1 MKKLMTMIA
10 TVAMAF
16 GLYADGLK
24 NTVGFENGAYTAG
37 SKIDV
42 TKGDDGETTQAPVW
56 SATDPTETGT
66 VTEYGTDTKYD
77 YGTQPVIV
85 TDGPG
90 NQFLALET
98 AGLFRNITAGA
109 TASGLA
115 NGDVFFDTL
124 VKLSATDG
132 LSVPEL
138 SNDAKIAIWAGTDED
153 NDPGVTNLYVT
164 AAAGATGEAK
174 PEAANFTI
182 SVGDDFDFD
191 AWHRITVRSLVANT
205 DDAKVAGFVVF
216 VDGVQVACSDED
228 YADKLGEGLTLTT
241 EAAKFAAQKQ
251 LFIGLVY
258 GKDATMLTALGF
270 SGTGAADDVA
280 ITDAANAPQFAK
292 GEKVFTLTWD
302 KDAFV
307 SITAGGVDQTVE
319 DGKAD
324 ITLDG
329 STTELAVS
337 GVVKTG
343 YKLIGLTAKEGCT
356 ADNENGK
363 FTGIVGAA
371 AGSIDAKK
379 VYFTVNGVDC
389 TTLTEAFTEAAKTAG
404 STITLAGDYSV
415 EKEEQTIA
423 EGADIILDLAGNNME
438 FTALENEGDVFDVVF
453 GGKLTIIDS
462 VGGGEISI
470 DGEED
475 AEDIVIAYAEGTLV
489 IGGDTDKG
497 ATFTGKLCAPETQDL
512 TIIGGNFDK
521 VNNGVKAFD
530 YTIDTDKYEAVDTVK
545 TGYWTVQEKQAKNFI
560 IEIVGGDKYESIAD
574 ALAAAENDDTLKLLK
589 DITLT
594 ETVEINK
601 AITFDLDNFEIKV
614 ANGTYGYAA
623 ILITKSGATI
633 KNGKV
638 TSTAT
643 EEVASCFINF
653 CEASGTLKDLTV
665 NTTNFKWGVGG
676 DLGETGDWETEYN
689 TYTVACENVDVTGS
703 TSVFCAEG
711 VNLTL
716 DADCSATQAG
726 THAQD
731 WRNCAIHAGLN
742 AIVTIAGGEY
752 TGAYAIYKMSSPAKI
767 YVNGGKFTGNV
778 YMHPLQG
785 YEGEDVL
792 EIAAGNFDDNTIDTK
807 YLVNNV
813 DAGYERAWVTGD
825 YDGYYKPG
833 AKAITYNITYTFTG
847 VDDADKGKIVN
858 PNASTTTYTIESETI
873 TFEDASC
880 DGYEFKG
887 FAPAAITQG
896 STGDKEIVGTFEK
909 KQQGWPDNPQT
920 VEGQSAG
927 VALGITGKLAGAD
940 ACKLSTWAKDFNVT
954 FNVDV
959 DQYENAF
966 LLNCNPAE
974 VEDAEKAFKFTAITP
989 GETPT
994 TTKQYKGRDYNGTV
1008 QITAYEDVGFTKPV
1022 DNPTGTEAK
1031 LFYKAELILVP
1042 VNK

>member
-16 GLYADGLK
+16 GLYADGGLK
-24 NTVGFENGAYTAG
+24 NTVGFEDGAYTVG

-42 TKGDDGETTQAPVW
+42 TKGDDGGTTQAPVW

-90 NQFLALET
+90 DQFLALET
-98 AGLFRNITAGA
+98 AGLFRNITAGG

-153 NDPGVTNLYVT
+153 NNPGVTNLIVT
-164 AAAGATGEAK
+164 AAAGATGMVA
-174 PEAANFTI
+174 PEATNYVIQVA
-182 SVGDDFDFD
+182 SDFDFN
-191 AWHRITVRSLVANT
+191 AWHRITVRSLIANT
-205 DDAKVAGFVVF
+205 DNAKVAGFVVF
-216 VDGVQVACSDED
+216 VDGVQVACSEED
-228 YADKLGEGLTLTT
+228 YADKLGSSLTLTT
-241 EAAKFAAQKQ
+241 EAQKFADAKQ
-251 LFIGLVY
+251 LFIGLAVGDEATKVY
-258 GKDATMLTALGF
+258 ALGF
-270 SGTGAADDVA
+270 RGTGAADDVA
-280 ITDAANAPQFAK
+280 ITDAENAPQFAK

-302 KDAFV
+302 KDAFE
-307 SITAGGVDQTVE
+307 SITAGGAGLTVA
-319 DGKAD
+319 DGTAD

-329 STTELAVS
+329 PTTELAVS

-379 VYFTVNGVDC
+379 VYFTVNGVEC

-415 EKEEQTIA
+415 EKEEQIIA
-423 EGADIILDLAGNNME
+423 DGADIILDLAGNDMK
-438 FTALENEGDVFDVVF
+438 FTALETDGDVFFVEE

-497 ATFTGKLCAPETQDL
+497 ATFTGKLCEGAQYL
-512 TIIGGNFDK
+512 TITGGNFDK
-521 VNNGVKAFD
+521 VNNGVNAFD

-560 IEIVGGDKYESIAD
+560 IEIVDGDKYESIAD

-601 AITFDLDNFEIKV
+601 AITFDLGNFEIKV

-825 YDGYYKPG
+825 YDGYVKPG
-833 AKAITYNITYTFTG
+833 ANAITYNITYIFNG
-847 VDDADKGKIVN
+847 VEEADKAKIVN
-858 PNASTTTYTIESETI
+858 DNPETFTVEDEI
-873 TFEDASC
+873 TFKAAEC
-880 DGYEFKG
+880 EGYEFKG
-887 FAPAAITQG
+887 FVPTLIAKGTTVDQ
-896 STGDKEIVGTFEK
+896 EIVGTFEK

-1022 DNPTGTEAK
+1022 DNPTGAEAE

>member
-1 MKKLMTMIA
+1 MKKLIA
-10 TVAMAF
+10 MMGAVAMAF

-24 NTVGFENGAYTAG
+24 NTVGFEDGAYTAG

-42 TKGDDGETTQAPVW
+42 TKGDNGETTQAPVW

-90 NQFLALET
+90 TQFLALET
-98 AGLFRNITAGA
+98 AGLFRNITAGG

-153 NDPGVTNLYVT
+153 NNPGVTNLYVT
-164 AAAGATGEAK
+164 AAADATGEAK

-438 FTALENEGDVFDVVF
+438 FTALENEGDVFNVAF

-475 AEDIVIAYAEGTLV
+475 AEDIVIAYVEGTLV

-497 ATFTGKLCAPETQDL
+497 ATFTGKLCDPDTQNL
-512 TIIGGNFDK
+512 TITGGNFDK
-521 VNNGVKAFD
+521 ENNGADAFA

-545 TGYWTVQEKQAKNFI
+545 TGYWTVREQQVKNFI

-574 ALAAAENDDTLKLLK
+574 ALAAAKTGDTLKLLK
-589 DITLT
+589 DVAERMVVRADLTITLDMNGKT
-594 ETVEINK
+594 LQNAVSGYTIDNAGNLTVVDNADTKGTITHLTADKSSTIRNLGTLVISDITVGGTYIGVKNDEGVGCNGGKGYGELTLNGVTYNGADQAVQNWGKATLNGGTFGGAVFTWASNANEGNVAGETTILGGTFNAAVAAVNTYYNDTWPTKDALVTIKGGTFNDKVYGTYTANYQGEDPAVRGKIVVVGEIAEETINPAQFTYDASAYCEEGYETVK
-601 AITFDLDNFEIKV
+601 LD
-614 ANGTYGYAA
+614 
-623 ILITKSGATI
+623 GADYFTVQ
-633 KNGKV
+633 KKEEQAVKPGEPVGLGNPG
-638 TSTAT
+638 SMT
-643 EEVASCFINF
+643 EEQAQAAAAKLSIVIDQEDIDA
-653 CEASGTLKDLTV
+653 G
-665 NTTNFKWGVGG
+665 
-676 DLGETGDWETEYN
+676 
-689 TYTVACENVDVTGS
+689 
-703 TSVFCAEG
+703 
-711 VNLTL
+711 LTL
-716 DADCSATQAG
+716 DAVTVKVEIRDGAWMAVLEPKKAPVVDDSAAIEVTDTNFGATVENPVAG
-726 THAQD
+726 VYYGFVAADSLDGKTAFEPVGEYK
-731 WRNCAIHAGLN
+731 RATGIEPLKLTAPKGEGNARFYKLN
-742 AIVTIAGGEY
+742 AALRD
-752 TGAYAIYKMSSPAKI
+752 P
-767 YVNGGKFTGNV
+767 
-778 YMHPLQG
+778 
-785 YEGEDVL
+785 
-792 EIAAGNFDDNTIDTK
+792 TK
-807 YLVNNV
+807 
-813 DAGYERAWVTGD
+813 
-825 YDGYYKPG
+825 
-833 AKAITYNITYTFTG
+833 
-847 VDDADKGKIVN
+847 
-858 PNASTTTYTIESETI
+858 
-873 TFEDASC
+873 
-880 DGYEFKG
+880 
-887 FAPAAITQG
+887 
-896 STGDKEIVGTFEK
+896 
-909 KQQGWPDNPQT
+909 
-920 VEGQSAG
+920 
-927 VALGITGKLAGAD
+927 
-940 ACKLSTWAKDFNVT
+940 
-954 FNVDV
+954 
-959 DQYENAF
+959 
-966 LLNCNPAE
+966 
-974 VEDAEKAFKFTAITP
+974 
-989 GETPT
+989 
-994 TTKQYKGRDYNGTV
+994 
-1008 QITAYEDVGFTKPV
+1008 
-1022 DNPTGTEAK
+1022 
-1031 LFYKAELILVP
+1031 
-1042 VNK
+1042 